1 MGKGVDIIVDKAI
14 VLYFIHFGRRDPD
27 LVTCSDCLDYRS
39 GLCPGGA
46 DDVLLC
52 MLETA
57 RHSEFIGN
65 VSLSDMVRKIKG

>member
-27 LVTCSDCLDYRS
+27 LVTCLDCLDYCL

-46 DDVLLC
+46 DDVLDC
-52 MLETA
+52 MLKTA
-57 RHSEFIGN
+57 QTCEFLAML
-65 VSLSDMVRKIKG
+65 V